1 MSRKP
6 NITISYEDLSDIEEQ
21 LRKIKL
27 PAERFDELEKELV
40 RAKVVNLKD
49 LAPDVVA
56 IGSQVTFKISKFDKY
71 LTKTLC
77 LPLDMHKYEDGISI
91 FAPIGSALIGLRAG
105 QKISWNTKSGE
116 QQIDILE
123 VKRKVRYLVCD

>member
-27 PAERFDELEKELV
+27 PTERFDELEKELV
-40 RAKVVNLKD
+40 RAKVVNIKD

-56 IGSQVTFKISKFDKY
+56 IGSQVTFKISKFGW
-71 LTKTLC
+71 L
-77 LPLDMHKYEDGISI
+77 
-91 FAPIGSALIGLRAG
+91 
-105 QKISWNTKSGE
+105 
-116 QQIDILE
+116 
-123 VKRKVRYLVCD
+123 

>member
-27 PAERFDELEKELV
+27 PTERYDELEKELV

-56 IGSQVTFKISKFDKY
+56 IGSQVTFKIS
-71 LTKTLC
+71 
-77 LPLDMHKYEDGISI
+77 
-91 FAPIGSALIGLRAG
+91 LI
-105 QKISWNTKSGE
+105 NT
-116 QQIDILE
+116 
-123 VKRKVRYLVCD
+123 

>member
-6 NITISYEDLSDIEEQ
+6 NITISYEDLSDIEEH

-40 RAKVVNLKD
+40 RAKVVNIKD

-77 LPLDMHKYEDGISI
+77 FPLDMHKYEDGISI
-91 FAPIGSALIGLRAG
+91 FAPIGSALM
-105 QKISWNTKSGE
+105 
-116 QQIDILE
+116 
-123 VKRKVRYLVCD
+123 

>member
-1 MSRKP
+1 
-6 NITISYEDLSDIEEQ
+6 
-21 LRKIKL
+21 
-27 PAERFDELEKELV
+27 
-40 RAKVVNLKD
+40 
-49 LAPDVVA
+49 
-56 IGSQVTFKISKFDKY
+56 
-71 LTKTLC
+71 
-77 LPLDMHKYEDGISI
+77 MHKYEDGISI

>member
-27 PAERFDELEKELV
+27 PTERFDELEKELV
-40 RAKVVNLKD
+40 RAKVVNIKD

-91 FAPIGSALIGLRAG
+91 FAPIGSALICLRAG